1 MLTLYLARHG
11 QTVENAAGVLQGHLP
26 GQLTDEGRQQAM
38 ALREHLRSL
47 LPRIDELMASDLARA
62 HETATV
68 LQSLYGLPITP
79 CALLRERDW
88 GSLTGCIIKKAHF
101 NPLPAD
107 VESETAMFDRARRLL
122 RHLLAHYN
130 GMTVLAVG
138 HGLFNRCIQA
148 VLLDTTIRDVPRM
161 ENAEV
166 RKLTVDEQH
175 CQDGKLRADVASDA

>member
-26 GQLTDEGRQQAM
+26 GQLTKEGRQQAM

-47 LPRIDELMASDLARA
+47 LPRIDVLVASDLARA

-68 LQSLYGLPITP
+68 LQPLYGLPITP

-122 RHLLAHYN
+122 RHLLTHYN

-175 CQDGKLRADVASDA
+175 CQGGKLRADVASDA